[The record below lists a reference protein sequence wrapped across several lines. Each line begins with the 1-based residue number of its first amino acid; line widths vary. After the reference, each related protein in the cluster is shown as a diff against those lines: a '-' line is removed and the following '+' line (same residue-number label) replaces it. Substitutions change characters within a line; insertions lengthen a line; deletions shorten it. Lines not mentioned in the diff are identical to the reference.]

1 MDRRTEFLQE
11 EYFYL
16 QRTVESFDARALTIK
31 GWSVTISMVGIG
43 AAYLQSKPVLL
54 LLSASSALLFWIIE
68 SLWKTFQKA
77 FTMRLEEIER
87 FLEHTSEHE
96 IQSPRISLA
105 WKENMARVSFLRI
118 FFWPHV
124 CLPHV
129 IIILAGCLLF
139 GLQLLGFGLV

>member
-1 MDRRTEFLQE
+1 MDNKSGFLQE

-31 GWSVTISMVGIG
+31 GWSVTVSMVGIG
-43 AAYLQSKPVLL
+43 AAYIQSKPALL

-68 SLWKTFQKA
+68 SLWKSFQRA
-77 FTMRLEEIER
+77 FTMRLEEIET
-87 FLEHTSEHE
+87 LLKQMPADK
-96 IQSPRISLA
+96 IDSPRISLA
-105 WKENMARVSFLRI
+105 WKDNLDKVKFWKI

-129 IIILAGCLLF
+129 IILLVGCLLF
-139 GLQLLGFGLV
+139 GLQRLGIGL